1 MFETLRYKQH
11 KIDTKLYP
19 DIRPV
24 FVNLRWT
31 EYSLVYE
38 YYVHGS
44 YRYSLKS

>member
-1 MFETLRYKQH
+1 MIETLRYKQH

-19 DIRPV
+19 DIRTV
-24 FVNLRWT
+24 FVNLRCT